1 MLNGR
6 AICLGVLWILFV
18 TAAFGQQLPD
28 SQVITVTE
36 KIDLGKL
43 NTTVGTLDTTVGKL
57 DTTVGELSETVGELK
72 TTVTRLDERTKWIGT
87 LQFVILGAILGGPVV
102 TIFFYRRFG
111 KDNEGAN
118 TVDRLTEQISRL
130 ISTQAE
136 AQAENSEQIV
146 KLTSAQTEISNQIS
160 RLISAQTEISE
171 TRDVPGDPKAPSM
184 EGLDEL
190 TGDIRSTPHDARKT
204 V

>member
-6 AICLGVLWILFV
+6 TICLGVLWILFV
-18 TAAFGQQLPD
+18 AAAFGQQLPN
-28 SQVITVTE
+28 SQIITVTE

-57 DTTVGELSETVGELK
+57 DTTVGELSKTVGELK

-111 KDNEGAN
+111 KNNEEAN
-118 TVDRLTEQISRL
+118 TVDRLTEQI
-130 ISTQAE
+130 T
-136 AQAENSEQIV
+136 N
-146 KLTSAQTEISNQIS
+146 LTSAQAEISAQIT
-160 RLISAQTEISE
+160 RLISVQAEISAARGVS
-171 TRDVPGDPKAPSM
+171 TDPNVPGM
-184 EGLDEL
+184 EGVDEL
-190 TGDIRSTPHDARKT
+190 AGDRRSTPDDAIGT

>member
-18 TAAFGQQLPD
+18 ASAFGQQPPD
-28 SQVITVTE
+28 SSVITVTE

-57 DTTVGELSETVGELK
+57 DTTVGELSKTVGELK

-111 KDNEGAN
+111 KNNEGTN
-118 TVDRLTEQISRL
+118 TVDRLTEQI
-130 ISTQAE
+130 T
-136 AQAENSEQIV
+136 
-146 KLTSAQTEISNQIS
+146 KLTSAQAEVQAENSTQIS
-160 RLISAQTEISE
+160 RLISAQAEILERISAQAEIPE
-171 TRDVPGDPKAPSM
+171 TRDVSGDPKAPSM
-184 EGLDEL
+184 EVLDEL
-190 TGDIRSTPHDARKT
+190 TDDRQSTPHDATGT

>member
-6 AICLGVLWILFV
+6 AICLGVLWIFFV
-18 TAAFGQQLPD
+18 AAAFGQQLPD

-57 DTTVGELSETVGELK
+57 DTTVGELSKTVGELK

-111 KDNEGAN
+111 KNNEEAN
-118 TVDRLTEQISRL
+118 TVDRLTEQITNLTSA
-130 ISTQAE
+130 QAKV
-136 AQAENSEQIV
+136 QAENS
-146 KLTSAQTEISNQIS
+146 TQIS
-160 RLISAQTEISE
+160 RLISAQTEILERISAQAE
-171 TRDVPGDPKAPSM
+171 ISATRDVSVDPKVPGM
-184 EGLDEL
+184 EGVDEL
-190 TGDIRSTPHDARKT
+190 ADNVRSKPHDARET

>member
-6 AICLGVLWILFV
+6 TICLGVLWILFV
-18 TAAFGQQLPD
+18 AAAFGQQLPN
-28 SQVITVTE
+28 SQIITVTE

-57 DTTVGELSETVGELK
+57 DTTVGELSKTVGELK

-111 KDNEGAN
+111 KNNEEAN
-118 TVDRLTEQISRL
+118 TVDRLTEQITKL
-130 ISTQAE
+130 TSTQAE
-136 AQAENSEQIV
+136 NS
-146 KLTSAQTEISNQIS
+146 TQIS
-160 RLISAQTEISE
+160 RLISAQIEIVERISAQAEMSE
-171 TRDVPGDPKAPSM
+171 TRDVSGDPKAPSM
-184 EGLDEL
+184 EGVDEL
-190 TGDIRSTPHDARKT
+190 TDNVRSTPDDAIGT

>member
-1 MLNGR
+1 MLHGR
-6 AICLGVLWILFV
+6 TICVGILWILFV
-18 TAAFGQQLPD
+18 AAAFGQQAPD

-36 KIDLGKL
+36 KIDIGKL
-43 NTTVGTLDTTVGKL
+43 NTTVEKLDTTVGKL
-57 DTTVGELSETVGELK
+57 DTTVGELK

-118 TVDRLTEQISRL
+118 LVDRLTEQITNLTSAQVE
-130 ISTQAE
+130 ISD
-136 AQAENSEQIV
+136 QIV
-146 KLTSAQTEISNQIS
+146 KLTSAQTEILE
-160 RLISAQTEISE
+160 RISAQAE
-171 TRDVPGDPKAPSM
+171 TSTTRGVTGDPKVPGM

-190 TGDIRSTPHDARKT
+190 AGNRRSTPHDTTGTA
-204 V
+204 

>member
-6 AICLGVLWILFV
+6 TICLGVLWILFV
-18 TAAFGQQLPD
+18 AAAFGQQLPD

-57 DTTVGELSETVGELK
+57 DTTVGELSKTVGELK

-111 KDNEGAN
+111 KNNEEAN
-118 TVDRLTEQISRL
+118 TVDRLTEQI
-130 ISTQAE
+130 T
-136 AQAENSEQIV
+136 N
-146 KLTSAQTEISNQIS
+146 LTSAQVEISAQIT
-160 RLISAQTEISE
+160 RLISAQAESSAMK
-171 TRDVPGDPKAPSM
+171 DVPGDPKAPSM
-184 EGLDEL
+184 EGLDGL
-190 TGDIRSTPHDARKT
+190 TDNVRSTPHDARKT